1 MSLHVFANFVTP
13 FGTAANNRAETEG
26 NITTLQKLLWQGE
39 THSTVSAEAI
49 RFALRRRLASAEK
62 TNRSWDDATRA
73 NVWDDYQFKGWA
85 TENGKTFI
93 DDDLLGFMIAEAAK
107 KEGGDNGKGSANVR
121 RAVLEVTRAVSLTPW
136 TGDVT
141 FNAASPGATPSAQKK
156 GSNPVPYGTEMH
168 ATRYQY
174 GIALTPERLRD
185 KSRAAKAVHALC
197 DLGTVAGN
205 HGRFLF
211 DFSPEVVVIR
221 LTQDPAPRFLYCFDT
236 PDDGK
241 TVHAKKL
248 IDRLAVED
256 IKAEELIVGTADAG
270 SALATELKARKVMVL
285 GVVKACEMAV
295 ARINEQLGTVPKE

>member
-1 MSLHVFANFVTP
+1 M
-13 FGTAANNRAETEG
+13 
-26 NITTLQKLLWQGE
+26 
-39 THSTVSAEAI
+39 
-49 RFALRRRLASAEK
+49 
-62 TNRSWDDATRA
+62 
-73 NVWDDYQFKGWA
+73 
-85 TENGKTFI
+85 
-93 DDDLLGFMIAEAAK
+93 
-107 KEGGDNGKGSANVR
+107 
-121 RAVLEVTRAVSLTPW
+121 
-136 TGDVT
+136 
-141 FNAASPGATPSAQKK
+141 
-156 GSNPVPYGTEMH
+156 PYGTEMH

-256 IKAEELIVGTADAG
+256 IKAEELIVGTADTE
-270 SALATELKARKVMVL
+270 SALAKELKARGVTVL
-285 GVVKACEMAV
+285 GVVKACEKAV
-295 ARINEQLGTVPKE
+295 ARINEQLGIAPKE